1 MRQSALFGAA
11 VAAAAIMTAPAF
23 AETKTY
29 ALADFTRVSASAGVS
44 VDIAVGGD
52 YAVTATSS
60 AEGLERLEIK
70 AVDGELRIGR
80 KPSKGWRWRRGDEVN
95 VTVAMPALESL
106 DVSSGASVDATGV
119 DAGAF
124 AIDVSSGAS
133 VDIVGRCDALTVD
146 VSSGGSIDAEQ
157 FECRT
162 ADASASSG
170 GSADIFA
177 SESVNGDASSGGS
190 VDVSGSPKTVNKDTS
205 SGGSVDVD

>member
-1 MRQSALFGAA
+1 MRQSALLGSA
-11 VAAAAIMTAPAF
+11 VAAAAVMTSSAYAD
-23 AETKTY
+23 TKTY
-29 ALADFTRVSASAGVS
+29 AVADFTRVSAASGVS

-52 YAVTATSS
+52 YAVAATSS
-60 AEGLERLEIK
+60 ADGLERLEIK
-70 AVDGELRIGR
+70 VVDGELQIKR
-80 KPSKGWRWRRGDEVN
+80 KYVKGLRWRRGDEVN
-95 VTVAMPALESL
+95 VTVAMPALEAL

-133 VDIVGRCDALTVD
+133 VDVVGRCDALTVD
-146 VSSGGSIDAEQ
+146 VSSGGSIDADRL
-157 FECRT
+157 ECRT
-162 ADASASSG
+162 ANASASSG

-205 SGGSVDVD
+205 SGGSVDVN